1 MDCRE
6 KRRGHLTTPQPSYK
20 NLTPPL
26 ASSWEVRKGKNGLP
40 RGDFDSK
47 SGLREEALGHELI
60 QTAAT
65 TVKRFP
71 TSAWPEASMCLP
83 VLDPGSPVEKY
94 RP

>member
-20 NLTPPL
+20 NLTPL
-26 ASSWEVRKGKNGLP
+26 RASPWEVRKRNGLP
-40 RGDFDSK
+40 KGDSDSK
-47 SGLREEALGHELI
+47 SGLREEALGPELI
-60 QTAAT
+60 QTAVT

-71 TSAWPEASMCLP
+71 TWAWPAAGMCLP

-94 RP
+94 RL